1 MENNEELEII
11 DEKFSEEIGQ
21 LLGKICE
28 AWEQEYG
35 DKEAGEAEKTE
46 TDAIHH
52 PDHYTWKGVECIK
65 VIEVMTRGLTGI
77 EAYYMGNII
86 KYLYR
91 YPKKGT
97 LVQDLRKAAQY
108 VEFLKEHF
116 EGMEEDSND

>member
-11 DEKFSEEIGQ
+11 DEKFKEVRQ

-35 DKEAGEAEKTE
+35 DKEADQAEKPE
-46 TDAIHH
+46 TDSIHH
-52 PDHYTWKGVECIK
+52 PDHYTWKGIECQEI
-65 VIEVMTRGLTGI
+65 IEAMTEGLNGI

-97 LVQDLRKAAQY
+97 LVQDLKKAAQY
-108 VEFLKEHF
+108 VEFLLEHF
-116 EGMEEDSND
+116 EGEKNHD